1 MLLVENLVKSFKG
14 FRAVDG
20 VSFRV
25 EAGEIVGL
33 LGPNG
38 AGKTTTLRC
47 ITGILKPDA
56 GRIQIGDYDLA
67 THEQHAKRL
76 LAFIPELPNPYELLT
91 VREHMRLV
99 AMCYDTLHLYEQ
111 RADELLQRYE
121 LADKANA
128 LAGTLSKGMK
138 QKLAVVCALVHDAK
152 VFLCDEPL
160 MGIDPRGQYTFKA
173 ELQRLRDEGCA
184 ILVSTHQLDTAERL
198 CDRVIIMHKGRL
210 LTEGTLGEL
219 QQRAQMES
227 STLEEVFLRLTEES
241 EQATPSRRA
250 CVATTAACSPQ
261 SPSRR
266 LWAQGR

>member
-1 MLLVENLVKSFKG
+1 MLLVENLSKSFKG

-25 EAGEIVGL
+25 EPGEIVGL

-47 ITGILKPDA
+47 ITGILKPDS
-56 GRIQIGDYDLA
+56 GRILIGEYDLA
-67 THEQHAKRL
+67 TQEQQAKRL

-91 VREHMRLV
+91 VREHMKLV

-219 QQRAQMES
+219 QQRAQMEG

-241 EQATPSRRA
+241 EQA
-250 CVATTAACSPQ
+250 VEVEMV
-261 SPSRR
+261 
-266 LWAQGR
+266 

>member
-1 MLLVENLVKSFKG
+1 MLEVEELVKSFKG

-20 VSFRV
+20 ITFRV

-47 ITGILKPDA
+47 ICGILKPDA
-56 GRIQIGDYDLA
+56 GRIVIGGYDLA
-67 THEQHAKRL
+67 QHEREAKRL
-76 LAFIPELPNPYELLT
+76 LAFIPETPNPYELLT
-91 VREHMRLV
+91 VREHLKLI

-111 RADELLQRYE
+111 RADELLARYE
-121 LADKANA
+121 LLDKANA

-138 QKLAVVCALVHDAK
+138 QKLAAVCALVHDAK

-160 MGIDPRGQYTFKA
+160 MGIDPRGQYTLKA

-198 CDRVIIMHKGRL
+198 CDRVIIMHKGHIL
-210 LTEGTLGEL
+210 AEGTLGEL
-219 QQRAQMES
+219 QKRAQMEG
-227 STLEEVFLRLTEES
+227 STLEEVFLRLTEEA
-241 EQATPSRRA
+241 ETP
-250 CVATTAACSPQ
+250 TPFTAPV
-261 SPSRR
+261 
-266 LWAQGR
+266 QGS

>member
-1 MLLVENLVKSFKG
+1 MLLVENLSKSFKG

-25 EAGEIVGL
+25 EPGEIVGL

-47 ITGILKPDA
+47 ITGILKPDS
-56 GRIQIGDYDLA
+56 GRILIGEYDLA
-67 THEQHAKRL
+67 TQEQQAKRL

-91 VREHMRLV
+91 VREHMKLV

-219 QQRAQMES
+219 QQRAQMEG

-241 EQATPSRRA
+241 EQAVEVET
-250 CVATTAACSPQ
+250 V
-261 SPSRR
+261 
-266 LWAQGR
+266 

>member
-1 MLLVENLVKSFKG
+1 MLIVENLVKSFKG

-25 EAGEIVGL
+25 EPGEIVGL

-47 ITGILKPDA
+47 ITGILKPDS
-56 GRIQIGDYDLA
+56 GRIQIGEYDLA
-67 THEQHAKRL
+67 TQEQQAKRQ

-91 VREHMRLV
+91 VREHMKLV
-99 AMCYDTLHLYEQ
+99 AMCYDTLPLYEQ
-111 RADELLQRYE
+111 RADELLQRYD

-152 VFLCDEPL
+152 LFLCDEPL
-160 MGIDPRGQYTFKA
+160 MGIDPRGQYTFKS
-173 ELQRLRDEGCA
+173 ELQRLRDKGCA

-219 QQRAQMES
+219 QQRAQMDG

-241 EQATPSRRA
+241 EQPQESVGVPSM
-250 CVATTAACSPQ
+250 
-261 SPSRR
+261 
-266 LWAQGR
+266 

>member
-56 GRIQIGDYDLA
+56 GRIRIGDYDLA
-67 THEQHAKRL
+67 VHEQHAKRL

-99 AMCYDTLHLYEQ
+99 AMCYDTLRLYEQ
-111 RADELLQRYE
+111 RADELLQRYD

-210 LTEGTLGEL
+210 LAEGTLSEL
-219 QQRAQMES
+219 QQRAQMDG

-241 EQATPSRRA
+241 EQATPIEEP
-250 CVATTAACSPQ
+250 V
-261 SPSRR
+261 
-266 LWAQGR
+266 

>member
-25 EAGEIVGL
+25 EAGENRRAFGSQRRRQDDHPAL
-33 LGPNG
+33 YHGHPQ
-38 AGKTTTLRC
+38 ARR
-47 ITGILKPDA
+47 
-56 GRIQIGDYDLA
+56 GRIRIGDYDLA

-111 RADELLQRYE
+111 RADELLQRYD

-138 QKLAVVCALVHDAK
+138 QKLAVVWRAGARREGLPVRRAADGHRPARA
-152 VFLCDEPL
+152 
-160 MGIDPRGQYTFKA
+160 IY
-173 ELQRLRDEGCA
+173 LQGGA
-184 ILVSTHQLDTAERL
+184 
-198 CDRVIIMHKGRL
+198 
-210 LTEGTLGEL
+210 
-219 QQRAQMES
+219 
-227 STLEEVFLRLTEES
+227 
-241 EQATPSRRA
+241 ATPARRRDAPSWSARTSWTPPNA
-250 CVATTAACSPQ
+250 CATA
-261 SPSRR
+261 
-266 LWAQGR
+266 

>member
-14 FRAVDG
+14 FRAVDS

-25 EAGEIVGL
+25 DAGEIVGL

-241 EQATPSRRA
+241 EQATP
-250 CVATTAACSPQ
+250 VEEPV
-261 SPSRR
+261 
-266 LWAQGR
+266 

>member
-1 MLLVENLVKSFKG
+1 MLVVENLVKSFKG

-20 VSFRV
+20 VSFHV
-25 EAGEIVGL
+25 EPGEIVGL

-47 ITGILKPDA
+47 ITGILKLDT
-56 GRIQIGDYDLA
+56 GRIQIGAYDLA
-67 THEQHAKRL
+67 TQEQQAKRQ

-91 VREHMRLV
+91 VREHMKLV
-99 AMCYDTLHLYEQ
+99 AMCYDTLPLYEQ

-138 QKLAVVCALVHDAK
+138 QKLAVVCALVHDAR

-160 MGIDPRGQYTFKA
+160 MGIDPRGQYTFKS

-219 QQRAQMES
+219 QQRAQMDG

-241 EQATPSRRA
+241 EQPTTPVGAS
-250 CVATTAACSPQ
+250 Q
-261 SPSRR
+261 E
-266 LWAQGR
+266 

>member
-14 FRAVDG
+14 FRAVDS

-25 EAGEIVGL
+25 DAGEIVGL

-241 EQATPSRRA
+241 EQATPIEEP
-250 CVATTAACSPQ
+250 V
-261 SPSRR
+261 
-266 LWAQGR
+266 

>member
-1 MLLVENLVKSFKG
+1 MLLVENLAKSFKG

-56 GRIQIGDYDLA
+56 GRIQIGDYDL
-67 THEQHAKRL
+67 TQHEQHAKRL

-91 VREHMRLV
+91 VREHLRLV
-99 AMCYDTLHLYEQ
+99 AMCYDTLPLYEQ

-184 ILVSTHQLDTAERL
+184 VLVSTHQLDTAERL

-210 LTEGTLGEL
+210 LTEGTLHEL

-241 EQATPSRRA
+241 EQATP
-250 CVATTAACSPQ
+250 VHEPV
-261 SPSRR
+261 
-266 LWAQGR
+266 

>member
-99 AMCYDTLHLYEQ
+99 AMCYDTLPLYEQ
-111 RADELLQRYE
+111 RADELLHRYD

-138 QKLAVVCALVHDAK
+138 QKLAVVCALVHDAR

-241 EQATPSRRA
+241 EQATP
-250 CVATTAACSPQ
+250 VEEPV
-261 SPSRR
+261 
-266 LWAQGR
+266 

>member
-241 EQATPSRRA
+241 EQEARVEEP
-250 CVATTAACSPQ
+250 V
-261 SPSRR
+261 
-266 LWAQGR
+266 

>member
-198 CDRVIIMHKGRL
+198 CDRVVIMHKGRL

-219 QQRAQMES
+219 QQRAQMEG

-241 EQATPSRRA
+241 EQE
-250 CVATTAACSPQ
+250 
-261 SPSRR
+261 
-266 LWAQGR
+266 AQVGEPV